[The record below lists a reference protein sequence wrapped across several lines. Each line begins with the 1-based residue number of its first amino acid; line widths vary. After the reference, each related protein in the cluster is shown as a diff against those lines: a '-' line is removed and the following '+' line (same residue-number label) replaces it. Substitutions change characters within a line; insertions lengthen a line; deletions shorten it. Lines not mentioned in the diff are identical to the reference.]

1 MEVQIKYYTHY
12 VFEAVNPNIRRF
24 HCLENTFVSITFA
37 IQYFNQKTLNYTLK
51 NHFLPG

>member
-12 VFEAVNPNIRRF
+12 VFEAIRRF
-24 HCLENTFVSITFA
+24 QCLENTFVSITFA
-37 IQYFNQKTLNYTLK
+37 IQYFNQKTLNYTLI